1 MSEVKKQKGIFKE
14 VVLPII
20 LGILAFILVLSAIAS
35 VRCIKSGHTG
45 VKLYFGKV
53 QQTTLNSGI
62 NFVNPIG
69 LSIVQMN
76 NKISRAD
83 TDIIGASKDL
93 QTITGSISI
102 NYNLEPE
109 SSASMYLKVGTGYE
123 DIIIK
128 PAIQE
133 STKAIISKYTA
144 EELITKRSQVSSE
157 MKDALEEKIA
167 TYGLTIKEFNIL
179 NLNFSDEFNAAIE
192 AKQTAQQQALKA
204 QQDLARIKIEAE
216 QKVTQAE
223 ADAKAYEL
231 KSKEITD
238 NMVLME
244 FINKWD
250 GKLPTVASSNSNILD
265 VSEMLK
271 NKTAQK

>member
-1 MSEVKKQKGIFKE
+1 MSEVRKQKGFFKG

-20 LGILAFILVLSAIAS
+20 LGILAFILVLSVIAS

-69 LSIVQMN
+69 LTVVQMN

-133 STKAIISKYTA
+133 STKAVISKYTA
-144 EELITKRSQVSSE
+144 EELVTKRSAVSSE

-271 NKTAQK
+271 SKTTQK